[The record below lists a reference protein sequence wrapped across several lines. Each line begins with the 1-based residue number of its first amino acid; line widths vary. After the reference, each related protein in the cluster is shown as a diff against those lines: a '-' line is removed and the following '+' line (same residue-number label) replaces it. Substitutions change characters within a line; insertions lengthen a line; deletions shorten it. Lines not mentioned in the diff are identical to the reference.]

1 MKLNYLE
8 IREDMKMDLNEY
20 LKEHG
25 AAKRLSQKSGIS
37 PPEISRLRTG
47 KKKITFASAA
57 AIEFGSDGAIKMESL
72 LEDQHHRT
80 IAGFI
85 RANVSK

>member
-1 MKLNYLE
+1 MKLNFLE
-8 IREDMKMDLNEY
+8 TKGVMKMDLNEF

-25 AAKRLSQKSGIS
+25 AAKRLAEKSGIS

-72 LEDQHHRT
+72 LDDQHDRT

>member
-1 MKLNYLE
+1 MKLNFLE
-8 IREDMKMDLNEY
+8 IREDMKMDLNEF

-25 AAKRLSQKSGIS
+25 AAKRLAD
-37 PPEISRLRTG
+37 T
-47 KKKITFASAA
+47 AA

-72 LEDQHHRT
+72 LEDQHDRT

>member
-1 MKLNYLE
+1 MNLNFLE
-8 IREDMKMDLNEY
+8 TREGMKMDLNEF
-20 LKEHG
+20 LKQHG
-25 AAKRLSQKSGIS
+25 AAKRLADKSGIS

-72 LEDQHHRT
+72 LEDQHDRT

-85 RANVSK
+85 RANVSQ